1 MWPADWEEWL
11 KILVQI
17 LIHIKNDFDCDK
29 HQNCSNYA
37 RDMLEMAL
45 RIFWPLLISGAAL
58 SESFNNPNKRPNTTM
73 TNTNPFTPFIE
84 GWESKIDFIQ
94 KSEIQAHMSECQHFL
109 ILLNSF

>member
-1 MWPADWEEWL
+1 
-11 KILVQI
+11 
-17 LIHIKNDFDCDK
+17 
-29 HQNCSNYA
+29 
-37 RDMLEMAL
+37 MLEMAL

-94 KSEIQAHMSECQHFL
+94 KSEIQAHISECQHFL